1 MTKEIERIKKVYD
14 ERALVPEINYNPLLP
29 ENYYLL
35 NSKEKLLVKLLN
47 KYYGPYIGNL
57 NILDVG
63 FGSGLDF
70 LTFIKLGADIDGLFG
85 VEILEE
91 RYNRVKEII
100 PRINLLLTNDFSLP
114 FEDKSMDIITQS
126 TVLSS
131 ILDKNCRT
139 QLAFE
144 MYRVL
149 KPGGRIFSYD
159 IRYSN
164 PWNPNVIKIDKKEI
178 HDLFPSAITSFYPVT
193 LNPVITRKIA
203 PFSIL
208 LCEIL
213 GFGFLCSHYYS
224 VLEKK

>member
-1 MTKEIERIKKVYD
+1 MTKEIERIKNVYA
-14 ERALVPEINYNPLLP
+14 ERKTSSEVDYNPLLP

-35 NSKEKLLVKLLN
+35 NSREKLLVKLIN

-63 FGSGLDF
+63 FGGGFDL
-70 LTFIKLGADIDGLFG
+70 LTFIKYGADIDGLFG

-100 PRINLLLTNDFSLP
+100 PRVNLLLTNDFSLP
-114 FEDKSMDIITQS
+114 FEDKSIDIINQS
-126 TVLSS
+126 TVFSS

-159 IRYSN
+159 IRYPN
-164 PWNPNVIKIDKKEI
+164 PWNQNVIMMDKKEI
-178 HDLFPSAITSFYPVT
+178 KDLFPSATASFYPVT
-193 LNPVITRKIA
+193 LNPVIVRKIA
-203 PFSIL
+203 QFSVL
-208 LCEIL
+208 LCEL
-213 GFGFLCSHYYS
+213 LEFSFLCSHYYS